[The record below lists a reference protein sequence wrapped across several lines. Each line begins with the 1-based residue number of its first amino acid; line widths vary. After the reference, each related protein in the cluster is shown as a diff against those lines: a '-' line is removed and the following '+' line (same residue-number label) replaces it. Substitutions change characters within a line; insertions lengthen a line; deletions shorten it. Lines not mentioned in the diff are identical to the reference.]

1 MSLADVR
8 SIQTFSTIVIHVML
22 ETRHDVCAPRFYR
35 AGACVCGKKRT
46 YPLISPVEFDFAAGR
61 FALEC
66 RR

>member
-8 SIQTFSTIVIHVML
+8 FIQTFSTIVIHVML
-22 ETRHDVCAPRFYR
+22 ETRHDVR
-35 AGACVCGKKRT
+35 AALNILLCGKKRT

-61 FALEC
+61 FDLEC